1 MAVQSSM
8 RRITISLPDEL
19 VEYADH
25 QAEGLQTSRS
35 QVIGMAL
42 SAAKQRQDEQLAV
55 EGYRFYA
62 AESSEFAAASAEAAA
77 EAWAGSW
84 AGSWADSRA
93 EGTEDDRSAR

>member
-1 MAVQSSM
+1 MTVQSGM
-8 RRITISLPDEL
+8 RKITISLPDEL
-19 VEYADH
+19 VKYVDH

-42 SAAKQRQDEQLAV
+42 SSAKKRQEEQLAI

-62 AESSEFAAASAEAAA
+62 AESSEFAAASAEATA
-77 EAWAGSW
+77 EAWND
-84 AGSWADSRA
+84 SWADIVA

>member
-8 RRITISLPDEL
+8 RKITISLPDEL

-25 QAEGLQTSRS
+25 RAEGLQTSRS

-42 SAAKQRQDEQLAV
+42 SAAKKRQEEQLAV

-62 AESSEFAAASAEAAA
+62 SESSEFAAASAEAAA
-77 EAWAGSW
+77 EVWDD
-84 AGSWADSRA
+84 SWADIVT